1 MKRWRKAHR
10 DGNMCAMEDLNPYA
24 APTAKVLVTDAD
36 ASRVRYDHLRT
47 ESHLKALGWVL
58 LMLGIL
64 SLFFSWMIQRIQ
76 WREFG
81 LEPGLEVIPWYDWVT
96 IGMYFVA
103 GLGLIR
109 LMKLAGLLTMILSA
123 VWLITNALSL
133 PQSLVGITIH
143 AFILRFLFQ
152 KQTRFIFSESY
163 QTTLRQTPEIKSR
176 MESWG
181 ILVIILLLLI
191 LIIPAWIEFH

>member
-1 MKRWRKAHR
+1 
-10 DGNMCAMEDLNPYA
+10 MCAMEDLNPYA